1 MDANLGIFVEGP
13 NFKYSF
19 QILAQKYSNEAF
31 FVPNSCIF
39 LFPWNLSNRQSRGY
53 WFQISQ
59 VFKILAEKYT
69 RQHFWDQIQAFL
81 FLFLQNL
88 TIRQIRECWF
98 QIWQY
103 LFQSLAQKYPN
114 KALFWPNYAFPL
126 KVLISDMTILFP
138 GSSPKIPKSGILGS
152 KFRHFCFLMKFWK

>member
-69 RQHFWDQIQAFL
+69 RRHFWDQIQAFL

-88 TIRQIRECWF
+88 TIRQIQECWF

-103 LFQSLAQKYPN
+103 LFQSLAQKYLNQVFLVPN
-114 KALFWPNYAFPL
+114 LSIFVFSWNFAKTQIWGCWFP
-126 KVLISDMTILFP
+126 I
-138 GSSPKIPKSGILGS
+138 
-152 KFRHFCFLMKFWK
+152 WQ